1 LTSVS
6 LPWRRPALPR
16 CLIARLTGAAFAACS
31 ALALAGCGPSGGVN
45 LGSNDAATA
54 VPTTPV
60 QSQPLSGPTV
70 GETIGSGPVRV
81 GLVLPLT
88 QNGGPSAIGTSLR
101 NAAALAV
108 QESGG
113 ADITLMVQDDHSTP
127 DGAAQAT
134 QAAVGAGADLIIG
147 PLFAPGVREA
157 GRVAKAAGKPVIA
170 FSTDASVASHGVYL
184 LSFLIEGYVDRI
196 MDYARSRGKKSF
208 AVLAPQSEF
217 GNVAV
222 AEFQRNAS
230 RLGVSVASV
239 IRYQPGQA
247 STAASQLSAVSNQI
261 DALFIGEQAEGMPAV
276 NEALT
281 ASGVKTQILGTG
293 VWNDARTLRLPALQ
307 GAWFASPDNSGFNA
321 FAERYRAKFNSDP
334 TRLATLSYDAVSL
347 AAALARA
354 PGPDKFSDRVLTNPS
369 GFNGADGVFRF
380 RPDGLSERGL
390 AIMQIG
396 NGAAS
401 VIAPAP
407 RSFAGG

>member
-1 LTSVS
+1 MSIVS
-6 LPWRRPALPR
+6 STGRPLPAPPRLLRRLCAAL
-16 CLIARLTGAAFAACS
+16 AACAS
-31 ALALAGCGPSGGVN
+31 FALAGCGPSGGVN
-45 LGSNDAATA
+45 LGPNDPATA

-60 QSQPLSGPTV
+60 QSQPLSGPTA
-70 GETIGSGPVRV
+70 GETIGAGPTRI

-88 QNGGPSAIGTSLR
+88 QNGGPSAIGASLR

-113 ADITLMVQDDHSTP
+113 NDVTLMVQDDHSTP

-134 QAAVGAGADLIIG
+134 QAAISAGAQLIIG
-147 PLFAPGVREA
+147 PLYAPGVREA
-157 GRVAKAAGKPVIA
+157 GRVAKGAGKPVIA
-170 FSTDASVASHGVYL
+170 FSTDASAASHGVYL

-196 MDYARSRGKKSF
+196 MDFAKSRGKKSF
-208 AVLAPQSEF
+208 AVLAPQGDF

-222 AEFQRNAS
+222 GEFQRNSA
-230 RLGVSVASV
+230 RLGVTVVSV
-239 IRYQPGQA
+239 IRYPPGQA
-247 STAASQLSAVSNQI
+247 SSAASQLSAISNQI

-276 NEALT
+276 SDAL
-281 ASGVKTQILGTG
+281 ASSGVKTQILGTG
-293 VWNDARTLRLPALQ
+293 VWNDARTLRVPGLQ
-307 GAWFASPDNSGFNA
+307 GAWFAAPDNSGFNA

-334 TRLATLSYDAVSL
+334 TRLSTLSYDAVSL
-347 AAALARA
+347 AAALARSQ
-354 PGPDKFSDRVLTNPS
+354 GPDKFSDHVLTNPS

-380 RPDGLSERGL
+380 RADGLSERGL